1 MCCKCRAD
9 TSVNPLT
16 LNICKLFNSCQLAN
30 GSYVPEGKFI
40 ELSGA
45 DIPRSSDV
53 VFIVEAKSCN
63 QNLKETKSIMSV
75 VASIEEQLQA
85 AKITNNR

>member
-1 MCCKCRAD
+1 MHPCLG
-9 TSVNPLT
+9 NPL
-16 LNICKLFNSCQLAN
+16 KLKLKLQLIIVIYSCQLAN
-30 GSYVPEGKFI
+30 GSYVPEGTFM

-63 QNLKETKSIMSV
+63 ENLKESKSIMSV
-75 VASIEEQLQA
+75 VSSIEEQLQA
-85 AKITNNR
+85 VKLTNNR